1 MNHLIHETSPYLLQH
16 AHNPVN
22 WYAWKP
28 EAFERAISE
37 NKPIIVSI
45 GYSTCHWCH
54 VMERESFENQ
64 DIADIMNENFIC
76 IKVDREERPDVDQIY
91 MEACQIISGSGG
103 WPLNCFLLPDGR
115 PFFAGTYYPPQS
127 VYGRPS
133 WTQVLHNLSNAFK
146 LKRDV
151 VEQQANQLTDIIR
164 NSDKNFVKNTEG
176 GHLLKMD
183 DETASVF
190 NTAYLQNVFYAL
202 RERFDRVE
210 GGFGG
215 APKFPSTMSIQFL
228 MDYYFYTKNEEA
240 LAHAEL
246 SLMKMIQGGI
256 YDQLGGGFA
265 RYATDREWLIPHFE
279 KMLYDNALLI
289 TTLSDAYKLT
299 KKDIYSETIE
309 ETLSFIQREMM
320 APEGGFYSAYDA
332 DSEGVEGK
340 FYVWDKE
347 EIESILGS
355 EASLF
360 CAFYDVT
367 EEGNWEEKNILWRQ
381 RNYEIF
387 AKENGLEVS
396 FLKDTLRKS
405 RKKLFEIREKRIKP
419 GLDDKI
425 LLSWNT
431 LMISAFARAYEALGT
446 EGYHKVAIESLDFIF
461 KNFKQSEGIGL
472 YHTYKNGQAQYAGF
486 LEDYAFLIEALID
499 VYGITFDKQY
509 IEKAKQYAD
518 FTIENF
524 FDESTNLFYFTSAKQ
539 KDILLRKKDL
549 YDSATPSGNAT
560 MVRNLQRLGHFFDDK
575 NYKSLNVNMLM
586 SVEKALER
594 YPSSLS
600 KWAGSALALVFPPYE
615 IAVVGM
621 DAHSKSKAINM
632 LFLPNKILMSSVEED
647 TAFPLLDGRSSDTE
661 GGESLI
667 YVCQNYACKIP
678 VKTIEEMVKIL

>member
-1 MNHLIHETSPYLLQH
+1 MNHLINETSPYLLQH

-37 NKPIIVSI
+37 NKPILVSI

-446 EGYHKVAIESLDFIF
+446 EGYHKVAVESLDFIF

-621 DAHSKSKAINM
+621 DAHSKSKDINM

-647 TAFPLLDGRSSDTE
+647 AAFPLLDGRSSDTE

>member
-1 MNHLIHETSPYLLQH
+1 MNHLINETSPYLLQH

>member
-28 EAFERAISE
+28 EAFERAIAE
-37 NKPIIVSI
+37 NKPILVSI

-64 DIADIMNENFIC
+64 DVADIMNHHFIC

-91 MEACQIISGSGG
+91 MEACQIISGNGG

-127 VYGRPS
+127 AYGRPS

-176 GHLLKMD
+176 GDLLKMGGD
-183 DETASVF
+183 RASVF
-190 NTAYLQNVFYAL
+190 NRNYLDNVYYAL

-228 MDYYFYTKNEEA
+228 MDYHYYTKNEEA

-246 SLMKMIQGGI
+246 SLIKMIQGGI
-256 YDQLGGGFA
+256 YDQIGGGFA

-289 TTLSDAYKLT
+289 MTLSDAYKLT

-340 FYVWDKE
+340 FYVWKKA
-347 EIESILGS
+347 EIEAILG
-355 EASLF
+355 EDAPLF
-360 CAFYDVT
+360 CAFYDVSG
-367 EEGNWEEKNILWRQ
+367 EGNWEENNILWRQ
-381 RNYEIF
+381 KNYETF
-387 AKENGLEVS
+387 ANENDLDVSILKEKLHKTRE
-396 FLKDTLRKS
+396 
-405 RKKLFEIREKRIKP
+405 KLFKTREKRIKP

-425 LLSWNT
+425 LLSWNA

-446 EGYHKVAIESLDFIF
+446 EGYQKVAVEGLAFIF
-461 KNFKQSEGIGL
+461 QNFKQKEGIGL
-472 YHTYKNGQAQYAGF
+472 YHTYKNGQAQYDGF
-486 LEDYAFLIEALID
+486 LEDYAYLIEALID
-499 VYGITFDKQY
+499 VYSITFDTSY
-509 IEKAKQYAD
+509 LEKAKQYAD
-518 FTIENF
+518 FTLENF
-524 FDESTNLFYFTSAKQ
+524 FDESSNLFYFTSAKQ

-560 MVRNLQRLGHFFDDK
+560 MVRNLQRLGHFFD
-575 NYKSLNVNMLM
+575 NEMYKFISVNMLL
-586 SVEKALER
+586 SVEESVER

-615 IAVVGM
+615 MAVVGS
-621 DAHSKSKAINM
+621 DAHSKSKEINA

-647 TAFPLLDGRSSDTE
+647 TTFPLLDSRSGDTE
-661 GGESLI
+661 GGQSLI

-678 VKTIEEMVKIL
+678 VKTIEEMVDIL